1 MWVGSPIDPRA
12 NLKANQKKKVN
23 NPIANRTLVDQLIYP
38 DLPLRLQ
45 NYIQYLQGLGIIFHM
60 ILRFH
65 VKNKQCRLAGRSA
78 VSTRQE
84 FSNVSAIICVSVIRK
99 LGTSVLRDLVTGFGT
114 TNAHSLLIRLTAQ

>member
-65 VKNKQCRLAGRSA
+65 VKNK
-78 VSTRQE
+78 
-84 FSNVSAIICVSVIRK
+84 
-99 LGTSVLRDLVTGFGT
+99 
-114 TNAHSLLIRLTAQ
+114 